1 MPAGLKVSFPDRE
14 EAVSTNTGWSV
25 ELDHGLPAER
35 CHSLQRTMAVV
46 SDFVLS
52 RQMSESRAA
61 AGVCLCG
68 S

>member
-61 AGVCLCG
+61 A
-68 S
+68 